1 MIKPVEESITAPSV
15 GAVSNVKVPPAKPVI
30 VAVPPSHVGV
40 ISKEE
45 SSSSTDVIEIIV
57 VVGQSPLVV

>member
-1 MIKPVEESITAPSV
+1 M
-15 GAVSNVKVPPAKPVI
+15 KVPPANPVI

-45 SSSSTDVIEIIV
+45 SSAIIDVTETIV
-57 VVGQSPLVV
+57 VVGQSPFVV

>member
-1 MIKPVEESITAPSV
+1 MIVPVEESITAPSV
-15 GAVSNVKVPPAKPVI
+15 GAVSNVKVPPAKPVMF
-30 VAVPPSHVGV
+30 AVPPSHVEI

-45 SSSSTDVIEIIV
+45 SSAIIDVTETIV

>member
-1 MIKPVEESITAPSV
+1 MIAPSV
-15 GAVSNVKVPPAKPVI
+15 GAVSNVKVPPLSPVI
-30 VAVPPSHVGV
+30 FAVPPSQVDV

-45 SSSSTDVIEIIV
+45 SSGSTDVTGSNE

>member
-1 MIKPVEESITAPSV
+1 M
-15 GAVSNVKVPPAKPVI
+15 KVPPANPVI

-57 VVGQSPLVV
+57 VVGQPPTVV